1 MLTVLGVVI
10 GFVISYRASSGYD
23 RYWLG
28 RTYWSEVVR
37 NARTMGRLIW
47 FHVPPRSTPR
57 RPEEEAAHVVRPAE
71 EMVRVMSEKTMA
83 LDLIEGFAV
92 ALKHHVRD
100 ELGIYYHDLYHLV
113 KPLHDHQHTTF
124 DFRSPSALT
133 PSRAKDKHLEVPT
146 PQPMAPSKEVPSPSL
161 TPDSNVHPIIPAINS
176 YGTFDPSQ
184 LRTPLPSNSSS
195 SSLSEPLLTM
205 VQPRKKR
212 VISKYSF
219 DLVPFTSVITSF
231 FRSDHDVTP
240 DIEQNGTSSSRW
252 RPLQLW
258 RGPSHTGI
266 TGVATTGDVLPLEI
280 LRHIS
285 NWLSALE
292 DRGTV
297 PGTSLG
303 QMISL
308 ERILTTPLPFVY
320 SVHIRTVW
328 IYLFLLPFQIV
339 EQFCWYTIPG
349 VSLAAFIY
357 LGFVSA
363 GEEIEQPFGY
373 DEDDLDLDLFCLEIH
388 NDMKHLKKTPCV
400 NSYLESDASRPQS
413 EATIEVA

>member
-1 MLTVLGVVI
+1 MPNVMLTVLGVVI

-195 SSLSEPLLTM
+195 SSLS
-205 VQPRKKR
+205 
-212 VISKYSF
+212 
-219 DLVPFTSVITSF
+219 
-231 FRSDHDVTP
+231 
-240 DIEQNGTSSSRW
+240 
-252 RPLQLW
+252 
-258 RGPSHTGI
+258 
-266 TGVATTGDVLPLEI
+266 
-280 LRHIS
+280 
-285 NWLSALE
+285 
-292 DRGTV
+292 
-297 PGTSLG
+297 
-303 QMISL
+303 L